1 MDLLQLL
8 TLLVIAGICG
18 AIAQWIV
25 GFSPGNLLVSIIVG
39 VIGAYLGTALA
50 NLLGIG
56 RLVPPLLIGTQQ
68 FNLLWALLG
77 SLGLLLLLKLLRNSG
92 TTNMFATSFGRKP
105 KGNTK

>member
-25 GFSPGNLLVSIIVG
+25 AFSPGTLMVSIIVG

-50 NLLGIG
+50 NLLRIPNII
-56 RLVPPLLIGTQQ
+56 PPLIIGTQP

-77 SLGLLLLLKLLRNSG
+77 SILLLYVLKLLRNSG
-92 TTNMFATSFGRKP
+92 RTRLFARR
-105 KGNTK
+105 

>member
-25 GFSPGNLLVSIIVG
+25 AFSPGSLLVSIIVG

-50 NLLGIG
+50 T
-56 RLVPPLLIGTQQ
+56 LIGIPNILPALHIGTLS
-68 FNLLWALLG
+68 FNLLWAMLG
-77 SLGLLLLLKLLRNSG
+77 SIALLYALKLLRNSG
-92 TTNMFATSFGRKP
+92 RVQLFNRR
-105 KGNTK
+105 

>member
-25 GFSPGNLLVSIIVG
+25 AFSPGSLLVSIIIG
-39 VIGAYLGTALA
+39 VIGAYLGTLLA
-50 NLLGIG
+50 NLLRIPD
-56 RLVPPLLIGTQQ
+56 LIPPLIIGNQP

-77 SLGLLLLLKLLRNSG
+77 SILLLYALKLLRNSG
-92 TTNMFATSFGRKP
+92 RSQLFVRRQL
-105 KGNTK
+105 

>member
-25 GFSPGNLLVSIIVG
+25 AFSPGNLLVSIIVG
-39 VIGAYLGTALA
+39 VIGAYLGTLLA
-50 NLLGIG
+50 NLLRIPD
-56 RLVPPLLIGTQQ
+56 LVPPLIIGNLP

-77 SLGLLLLLKLLRNSG
+77 SILLLYALKLLRNSG
-92 TTNMFATSFGRKP
+92 RSQLFVRR
-105 KGNTK
+105 

>member
-1 MDLLQLL
+1 MKEVLVDLLQLL

-25 GFSPGNLLVSIIVG
+25 AFSPGSLLVSIIVG

-50 NLLGIG
+50 NLAHIPNLPFTALI
-56 RLVPPLLIGTQQ
+56 IGTLP

-77 SLGLLLLLKLLRNSG
+77 SIVLLYVLKLLRNSG
-92 TTNMFATSFGRKP
+92 RVRLFTQR
-105 KGNTK
+105 

>member
-25 GFSPGNLLVSIIVG
+25 AFSPGSLLVSIIVG

-50 NLLGIG
+50 NLAHIPNLPFTALI
-56 RLVPPLLIGTQQ
+56 IGTLP

-77 SLGLLLLLKLLRNSG
+77 SIVLLYVLKLLRNSG
-92 TTNMFATSFGRKP
+92 RVRLFTQR
-105 KGNTK
+105 

>member
-18 AIAQWIV
+18 AIAQWIIA
-25 GFSPGNLLVSIIVG
+25 FSPGNLLVSIIVG

-50 NLLGIG
+50 NLLRIPN
-56 RLVPPLLIGTQQ
+56 LVPPLVIGNQP

-77 SLGLLLLLKLLRNSG
+77 SLLLLYLLKLLRNSG
-92 TTNMFATSFGRKP
+92 RAQVLLNSSQRQKV
-105 KGNTK
+105 N